1 MQTALST
8 FQCPQCGKTSPLKI
22 INSSGRRQCL
32 RCGVES
38 HETGGKPS
46 SPRRFRSI
54 VRSSRHLVQGKKAER
69 SDGIVKALAIAFSFA
84 GLCLLLKLGLTSSLT
99 SAQASPVAKPAANP
113 GFQMAW
119 REQVRTLAP
128 RYLAAPDVAALLPM
142 TRRAE
147 QQADKM
153 QKYHGPAHPLPLG
166 GHLTDTFM
174 TSETESGD
182 TLAMLVFED
191 DAGHQRPLVVART
204 PEGLK
209 IDWPS
214 LSGFGDMTLEEF
226 CEKRPEVPTLLH
238 VSAWRVNYF
247 SFAYSDEQNF
257 LCLRLSDAGDAHS
270 LYGYLPRSQTEDMQK
285 AAGLMMLPRDPALS
299 GILPQG
305 ITVLARFSKEKSSN
319 DQVEIARIICL
330 GWFLP

>member
-22 INSSGRRQCL
+22 INASGRRQCL
-32 RCGVES
+32 RCGLES

-54 VRSSRHLVQGKKAER
+54 ARSSRHLVQGKKAER

-84 GLCLLLKLGLTSSLT
+84 GLCLLLKLGLNSSLT
-99 SAQASPVAKPAANP
+99 SAQASPVAKPATSP

-119 REQVRTLAP
+119 REQVRALAI
-128 RYLAAPDVAALLPM
+128 RYLAAPDVDSLLPM
-142 TRRAE
+142 TRRSE

-153 QKYHGPAHPLPLG
+153 RKYHGTAHSLPLG
-166 GHLTDTFM
+166 GHLTDTFV

-191 DAGHQRPLVVART
+191 DTGHQHPLVVART

-214 LSGFGDMTLEEF
+214 LSGVGDMTLEEF
-226 CEKRPEVPTLLH
+226 CEKRPEIPTLLH
-238 VSAWRVNYF
+238 VSAWRVNYY

-257 LCLRLSDAGDAHS
+257 LCLRLSDAEDAHAI
-270 LYGYLPRSQTEDMQK
+270 YGYLPRSQAEDMQK
-285 AAGLMMLPRDPALS
+285 ATGLLMLPRDSASS

-305 ITVLARFSKEKSSN
+305 ITVLARFPKGNSSDN
-319 DQVEIARIICL
+319 QIEITKIVCL
-330 GWFLP
+330 GWYLP